1 MKHIPFFS
9 SIIPFALAQEIK
21 WSDPT
26 GNEPAKIQDLAV
38 VIKRILNISIRLA
51 GLAVFIMLIVG
62 GFQYLTAGGDPK
74 KTQAA
79 SSTLTHA
86 VIGLV
91 ILIAVWFVFLLI
103 EKFTGVTITQFEI
116 PWPEKLNELIPPP
129 DKY

>member
-62 GFQYLTAGGDPK
+62 GFQYLT
-74 KTQAA
+74 
-79 SSTLTHA
+79 
-86 VIGLV
+86 
-91 ILIAVWFVFLLI
+91 
-103 EKFTGVTITQFEI
+103 
-116 PWPEKLNELIPPP
+116 
-129 DKY
+129 